1 MGTREFYQKV
11 VIHACVICGDET
23 ELARKLDVPV
33 AEAVDWLLGER
44 PVPTDRFL
52 KAAEIVLAATQQRV
66 KDNRAFLE
74 QVRNRRAAR
83 KKSP

>member
-23 ELARKLDVPV
+23 ELAKKLGVPV

-44 PVPTDRFL
+44 PVPTDSFL
-52 KAAEIVLAATQQRV
+52 KAAEIVLAASQQRV
-66 KDNRAFLE
+66 KDNRAFVE
-74 QVRNRRAAR
+74 EVRSRAAR
-83 KKSP
+83 RKQSP